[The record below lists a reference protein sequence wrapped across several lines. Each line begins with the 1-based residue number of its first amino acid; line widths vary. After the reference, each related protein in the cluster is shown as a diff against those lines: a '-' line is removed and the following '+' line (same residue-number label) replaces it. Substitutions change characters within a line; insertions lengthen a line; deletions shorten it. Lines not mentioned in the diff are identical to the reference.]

1 MEIVVNCKHF
11 SANRRKHGSGCIKVQ
26 YDKSVQKISIIRK
39 KKERRKKKQEEQ
51 KKKKLSVIN
60 GKKKKYILILF
71 KKCLPISYNDGP
83 VVAGASGS
91 PTINIRIPFTV
102 IPFT

>member
-39 KKERRKKKQEEQ
+39 KEERRRKEKRN
-51 KKKKLSVIN
+51 KKKKRLSVKN
-60 GKKKKYILILF
+60 EKKKIHLILY
-71 KKCLPISYNDGP
+71 KKCLPISYNDCP

-102 IPFT
+102 IPLT